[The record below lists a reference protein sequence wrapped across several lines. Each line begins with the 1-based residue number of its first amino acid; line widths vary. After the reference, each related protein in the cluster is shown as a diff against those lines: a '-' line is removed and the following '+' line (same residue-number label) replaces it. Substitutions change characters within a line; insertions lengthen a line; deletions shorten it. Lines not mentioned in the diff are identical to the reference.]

1 MVYTIDMLIE
11 KIESLDKSYDI
22 EKIKA
27 AYELADKAHEGVVRT
42 SGDPYISHPVA
53 VAYILVEKFS
63 MDTDTICAAL
73 LHDVVEDSSY
83 TIDDLRMHGFSEE
96 ILEAVRLLTHDKDI
110 PYVYYILAIKDNDI
124 ARSVKIADLL
134 HNSDLSRLEKVT
146 PEDEVRCR
154 KYNTAMHLLS
164 QNFNSEEFLY
174 SY

>member
-1 MVYTIDMLIE
+1 MNHIE
-11 KIESLDKSYDI
+11 TALQIAMIAHSEQKDKGG
-22 EKIKA
+22 K
-27 AYELADKAHEGVVRT
+27 
-42 SGDPYISHPVA
+42 PYILHPMKVA
-53 VAYILVEKFS
+53 S
-63 MDTDTICAAL
+63 MQKKEECIITAL

-96 ILEAVRLLTHDKDI
+96 ILEAVRLLTHDEDI

-134 HNSDLSRLEKVT
+134 HNSDLSRLETVT